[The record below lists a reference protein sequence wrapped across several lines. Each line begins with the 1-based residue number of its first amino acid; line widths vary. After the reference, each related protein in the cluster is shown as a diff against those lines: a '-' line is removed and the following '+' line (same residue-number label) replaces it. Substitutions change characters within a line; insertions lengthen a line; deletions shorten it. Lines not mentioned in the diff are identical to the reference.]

1 MYRYSINKGKP
12 LHYIKVEFL
21 TGQVFKWLMANR
33 NSNSQ
38 FLSEKK

>member
-1 MYRYSINKGKP
+1 MYRYSINKGKS

-21 TGQVFKWLMANR
+21 AGQVLKRLMANR